1 MTLRTAVV
9 VAEQVLSRVPGG
21 TGRYVRNLLEQLP
34 GHAPADWVTRSV
46 VARHAD
52 TAPALVA
59 GVSGPRRLPVDPR
72 VLNRLWQRG
81 LPPWV
86 RGDVV
91 HAPTPLLPPRAPRST
106 DRLVVT
112 VHDAVPFTHPET
124 LTPHGARWH
133 QDMLRRAERTAD
145 AVIVPTAAVA
155 EELTGFLTLGD
166 RVRVVPMGA
175 TALPAPS
182 DAADRRL
189 RLGLPSRYLMT
200 LATVEPRK
208 GLDVLIEAL
217 GRPELSGVPL
227 VVVGQAGWGGVDPAA
242 LAVAAGVAP
251 ERLVLAGRVSDE
263 DLGAVLHGA
272 AALVMPS
279 RAEGFGLPVVEAM
292 LAGVP
297 VVHSAVPALIEVAG
311 GGSLVS
317 AIGDAGDLAQAI
329 GQVWHDP
336 DLAADLVAGGL
347 VRGGE
352 FTWADTAAQT
362 WKVYTG

>member
-1 MTLRTAVV
+1 MRTAVV

-21 TGRYVRNLLEQLP
+21 TGRYVRNLLENLP
-34 GHAPADWVTRSV
+34 ATAPSGWLTRSV

-52 TAPALVA
+52 TSAALVA

-91 HAPTPLLPPRAPRST
+91 HAPTPLVPPRLPRSS

-112 VHDAVPFTHPET
+112 VHDAVPFTHPQT

-133 QDMLRRAERTAD
+133 QDMVRRAERFAD

-155 EELTGFLTLGD
+155 QELSEFVTLGD
-166 RVRVVPMGA
+166 RVQVVPMGA
-175 TALPAPS
+175 TALPAPT
-182 DAADRRL
+182 DAADRRT
-189 RLGLPSRYLMT
+189 RLGLPERYLMT

-217 GRPELSGVPL
+217 GRADLTGIPL

-242 LAVAAGVAP
+242 LAAAAGLSP
-251 ERLVLAGRVSDE
+251 DRLILAGRLSDT

-297 VVHSAVPALIEVAG
+297 VVHSAVPALVEVAG
-311 GGSLVS
+311 GASVVS
-317 AIGDAGDLAQAI
+317 AVGDSAALAQAI

-336 DLAADLVAGGL
+336 DLAADLVARGR

-352 FTWADTAAQT
+352 FTWTDTAEQT